1 MKKIAFAFALV
12 AGLCFASCGES
23 SNGGGAPTPTPD
35 NKDPKNIQEVEQL
48 LRSAG
53 HVSEAAE
60 DKLIAK
66 ATGSPTSVPAL
77 RHTLESTG
85 FIVDCDKVTQP
96 MQYDVTAQ
104 SGDFALLDPSPT
116 ILWPGCFIQGKSIRG
131 KGDLTAIPYIAK
143 RQPGRISLQVPSG
156 AKSVETAGEG
166 LWYEEVQEMRE
177 SEVNQAQSRLVR
189 HWQESGAPAS
199 TGS

>member
-1 MKKIAFAFALV
+1 MKKTAFAFALV
-12 AGLCFASCGES
+12 AGLCFASCGED
-23 SNGGGAPTPTPD
+23 SNGGGIPTPTPD

-53 HVSEAAE
+53 HVSEPAE
-60 DKLIAK
+60 DKLTAK
-66 ATGSPTSVPAL
+66 AIGSSTSVPAL

-85 FIVDCDKVTQP
+85 LIVDCDKVTQR

-104 SGDFALLDPSPT
+104 SGDFALLDPSPN

-131 KGDLTAIPYIAK
+131 KGGLTAIPYIAK

-156 AKSVETAGEG
+156 AKSVETAGE
-166 LWYEEVQEMRE
+166 
-177 SEVNQAQSRLVR
+177 AQSALAGE
-189 HWQESGAPAS
+189 WSAS
-199 TGS
+199 EHFLLDADCTQARGGDDR

>member
-1 MKKIAFAFALV
+1 MKKTAFAFALV

-48 LRSAG
+48 LHSAG
-53 HVSEAAE
+53 HVSEPAE

-85 FIVDCDKVTQP
+85 LIVDCDKVTQR

-104 SGDFALLDPSPT
+104 SGDFALLDPSPN
-116 ILWPGCFIQGKSIRG
+116 ILCRDASS
-131 KGDLTAIPYIAK
+131 KGNQFVGRVVL
-143 RQPGRISLQVPSG
+143 QPFPTSL
-156 AKSVETAGEG
+156 SVS
-166 LWYEEVQEMRE
+166 LDE
-177 SEVNQAQSRLVR
+177 SVCRFPLERN
-189 HWQESGAPAS
+189 
-199 TGS
+199 